1 VSGDADLA
9 ELARRALERPDAVS
23 VMRDAIELVAR
34 ALEVKHV
41 TILELSPADERLR
54 LRAGVGW
61 GDGVVGTTVNAMPG
75 GHVAYTLASAEPVV
89 VDDLGG
95 EQRFAISPQLIDA
108 GVRSSLSV
116 RIPSGGPVPFGVI
129 GAHAT
134 EARSFS
140 AGEVALVERIAAI
153 VGAAIANQRRALD
166 VHDGI
171 LQALVVAHYSLGAG
185 DVDAAAGA
193 VRAAH
198 EEARSL
204 VEHLLGDVNTEPLPG
219 DLRRHFLFAAEQRR
233 AAGDVEKQGARLVG
247 LLHADQGT
255 VSRAPP
261 GQKLQQFAVGL
272 GIVRRDVRRSRGTGA
287 RSGPFEKRLGLGQ
300 RHAGADAGG
309 DGGPRT
315 VPHLLR
321 SATAARSG
329 RSTCRGTQHHGTPF
343 KLRLHEAESLQGPMG
358 EPQTQHPFHR

>member
-1 VSGDADLA
+1 MSGDADLA

-34 ALEVKHV
+34 ALDVKHV

-61 GDGVVGTTVNAMPG
+61 GDGVVGTTVDAMPG

-89 VDDLGG
+89 VADLTG
-95 EQRFAISPQLIDA
+95 ERRFAISPQLIDA

-134 EARSFS
+134 EPRSFS
-140 AGEVALVERIAAI
+140 ADEIALVEGIAAI

-166 VHDGI
+166 VHDGV

-185 DVDAAAGA
+185 DVDAAADA

-198 EEARSL
+198 NEARAL
-204 VEHLLGDVNTEPLPG
+204 VEHLLGDASTEPLPG
-219 DLRRHFLFAAEQRR
+219 DLRR
-233 AAGDVEKQGARLVG
+233 ARP
-247 LLHADQGT
+247 A
-255 VSRAPP
+255 
-261 GQKLQQFAVGL
+261 
-272 GIVRRDVRRSRGTGA
+272 
-287 RSGPFEKRLGLGQ
+287 
-300 RHAGADAGG
+300 
-309 DGGPRT
+309 
-315 VPHLLR
+315 
-321 SATAARSG
+321 
-329 RSTCRGTQHHGTPF
+329 
-343 KLRLHEAESLQGPMG
+343 
-358 EPQTQHPFHR
+358 